1 LRTHILQRF
10 FAALIKQSLEK
21 DYTMETTPFRQ
32 SPTILKHVWSIKQF
46 TTLKQIVAMTL
57 ATGLIGLHASSTHAA
72 PPADS
77 SLQSWA
83 KGRILIEPRAGLPV
97 GELDKLLSPY
107 GGKRH
112 KLGQSNLYIVDLP
125 ANVSEVA
132 VIEKL
137 AHNPHLKFAELD
149 RRVKTSFVPNDPYLG
164 SEWHL
169 NTVGAQSA
177 WDTTQGAGI
186 TIAILDSGVDPS
198 HPDLVSNLIPG
209 YNVYDNNTNTAD
221 VCGHGT
227 AVAGTAAASS
237 NNSTGVAGI
246 AGQSKIMPVRIA
258 YYDATQGCYAFYST
272 VANGLTY
279 AADHGARIA
288 NVSYG
293 GVAAS
298 STVQSAAHYLQGK
311 NGLLFVSAG
320 NNGINENITPTN
332 TMIPVSATDSN
343 DTMTS
348 WSSYGSFVEMSAPGL
363 YLWTTSNGGTYGQ
376 WSGTSFSSPLTAG
389 VAALMMSANPALSGS
404 QIESI
409 MTSTA
414 TDLGAAGRDIYY
426 GYGRVNAAAAVQ
438 AAANATATIDTQAP
452 TASITAPLANATVSG
467 LVTVNVTA
475 TDNVGVARVEL
486 QVNGSTV
493 AIDNTSPFG
502 FSWDSTGVL
511 NGMSTLVVAAYD
523 AAGNSGT
530 SAPISVNVANNA
542 TPIAADTT
550 PPVVTITNPVAG
562 YVSGTVSVTVNATDD
577 SSASGISQTLYIDG
591 VKKAHVTG
599 GSLAYNWNTRKV
611 TAGLHTIQAV
621 AADAAGNSS
630 STSVQVTK

>member
-1 LRTHILQRF
+1 MDITAHLQLQKISTY
-10 FAALIKQSLEK
+10 A
-21 DYTMETTPFRQ
+21 D
-32 SPTILKHVWSIKQF
+32 SIKQPI
-46 TTLKQIVAMTL
+46 TLKQIIAMTI
-57 ATGLIGLHASSTHAA
+57 ATGFIGVTATSTHAA
-72 PPADS
+72 GVSAS
-77 SLQSWA
+77 IQSWA
-83 KGRILIEPRAGLPV
+83 KGRILVEPRAGLSV
-97 GELDKLLSPY
+97 SALDKVLSPY
-107 GGKRH
+107 GGKRR
-112 KLGQSNLYIVDLP
+112 KLGQSNLYIVEFP

-132 VIEKL
+132 VAEKL
-137 AHNPHLKFAELD
+137 AHSPHLKFAELD
-149 RRVKTSFVPNDPYLG
+149 RRVKTSFVPNDPYFG

-177 WDTTQGAGI
+177 WDTAQGTGV
-186 TIAILDSGVDPS
+186 TIAILDSGVDPT
-198 HPDLVSNLIPG
+198 HPDLVGNLIPG
-209 YNVYDNNTNTAD
+209 YNFYDNNTNTAD

-237 NNSTGVAGI
+237 NNGTGVAGI
-246 AGQSKIMPVRIA
+246 AGQAKIMPVRIA
-258 YYDATQGCYAFYST
+258 YYDSTQGSCYAFYST

-293 GVAAS
+293 GVATS
-298 STVQSAAHYLQGK
+298 STIQSAAQYLK
-311 NGLLFVSAG
+311 NKDGLLFVSAG
-320 NNGINENITPTN
+320 NNGINENIAPTN

-343 DTMTS
+343 DNITS

-363 YLWTTSNGGTYGQ
+363 YLWTTSNGSTYGQ

-409 MTSTA
+409 MNSTA

-426 GYGRVNAAAAVQ
+426 GYGRVNAAAGVQ
-438 AAANATATIDTQAP
+438 AAVTATATVDTQSP

-467 LVTVNVTA
+467 LVTVDLNA

-486 QVNGSTV
+486 QVNGNTV

-502 FSWDSTGVL
+502 FSWDSTGVP
-511 NGMSTLVVAAYD
+511 NGMSTLAVVAYD
-523 AAGNSGT
+523 AAGNLGI
-530 SAPISVNVANNA
+530 SAPISVNVSNSV
-542 TPIAADTT
+542 TPVVTDTT
-550 PPVVTITNPVAG
+550 PPVVTIANPVAG
-562 YVSGTVSVTVNATDD
+562 YVSGTVSVIVNATDN
-577 SSASGISQTLYIDG
+577 SGAAGISQTLYIDG
-591 VKKAHVTG
+591 VRKAHATG

-611 TAGLHTIQAV
+611 AAGMHTIQAV
-621 AADAAGNSS
+621 ATDAAGNSS